1 MLGEKTEDQFSS
13 RWVSLSQWLVT
24 KLEAP
29 RELPVLL
36 PNKSLQDIQ
45 ITKPKGNLE
54 GKKLGFSQARRSSLD
69 KAHHL
74 NSIISACIKF
84 LGQSLLS

>member
-1 MLGEKTEDQFSS
+1 MLGEKNEDQFSS
-13 RWVSLSQWLVT
+13 LWVRPNSLVT